1 MDHRREPTRGLGM
14 LPKLKSDVLYVPTPD
29 GAHVFGAGADVA
41 LRGPAAYRLLD
52 RLAPHLDG
60 STELDALVRGLPD
73 GTRAAVERL
82 VRRLHTAG
90 CLVDAAEDLPHDLS
104 ARELDTY
111 AAEIAFVEY
120 HASSA
125 ARRFQTYRESAVTV
139 VGAGPVFTALVCSAL
154 RSGVRRLRA
163 VHAPD
168 ADSDPAADAA
178 RLTEL
183 AAEAAL
189 RDPDQTLE
197 RVPFSD
203 AEEARLA
210 TADAVLHVAAGPA
223 ADRAVRLD
231 RLCRDSGT
239 LLVQGVV
246 LDDVAWLGPPG
257 PDWASAWSRLRAR
270 PPYRT
275 GTFLTG
281 PAAAVVAGHLGLA
294 ALRALA
300 GIAEP
305 AARSVLTRID
315 LETLRTSTHAFLPHP
330 AARPA
335 GPESAAEFTARV
347 GRLRAAE
354 PSSQEEFSGAA
365 AACFDP
371 YTGVLR
377 TLDEGDFTQV
387 PLHVTEAVPHRADA
401 GGPRVFGAGGDFAE
415 ARRQAALRGLARY
428 AAASPDPRR
437 FGPGATVWGWDL
449 DEERTV
455 PVAAGT
461 AFSAGT
467 GLAAR
472 LSWDDAVDDALGQHC
487 ARLAAE
493 DVAEGRTRPVPLDP
507 ADAPA
512 GERTERYLGLL
523 RAAGGTVRVADIG
536 GALGVPVPAW
546 WLDGRPVAV
555 TCGPDAAA
563 EGLERALLARQ
574 SAMTG
579 EPAYAPEPVPG
590 LGGPPGPGAPAG
602 WPSPP
607 DRAALVAAL
616 RSRGL
621 RAVAVPLDHDPAV
634 HDVLPFVLRVV
645 TADA

>member
-1 MDHRREPTRGLGM
+1 M

-73 GTRAAVERL
+73 GTRTAVERL
-82 VRRLHTAG
+82 VGRLQSAG
-90 CLVDAAEDLPHDLS
+90 CLIDAAADLPHGLT

-120 HASSA
+120 HATSA
-125 ARRFQTYRESAVTV
+125 ARRFQTYRDSAVTV

-163 VHAPD
+163 VHTPD
-168 ADSDPAADAA
+168 TGTDPAADAD

-197 RVPFSD
+197 RVPFSA
-203 AEEARLA
+203 AEEDRLA

-223 ADRAVRLD
+223 VERAPRLD
-231 RLCRDSGT
+231 RLCGTSGT

-294 ALRALA
+294 AFRALA
-300 GIAEP
+300 GIEEP
-305 AARSVLTRID
+305 GARAALTRID

-335 GPESAAEFTARV
+335 GPEPAAAFTARI
-347 GRLRAAE
+347 GRLRAAA
-354 PSSQEEFSGAA
+354 PLSAEEFSAAA

-377 TLDEGDFTQV
+377 TLDEGDFTQI
-387 PLHVTEAVPHRADA
+387 PLHVTEAVPHLADS
-401 GGPRVFGAGGDFAE
+401 GGPRVFGTGPDFAE
-415 ARRQAALRGLARY
+415 ARRRAALRGIARH

-449 DEERTV
+449 ADGQPVRV
-455 PVAAGT
+455 PADT

-472 LSWDDAVDDALGQHC
+472 LSWDEAVDDGLGQHC

-493 DVAEGRTRPVPLDP
+493 DVAAGRTRPVPLDLTQAP
-507 ADAPA
+507 AD
-512 GERTERYLGLL
+512 ERTARYLGLL
-523 RAAGGTVRVADIG
+523 RAAGGTARVADIG
-536 GALGVPVPAW
+536 GALGVPVLAW

-563 EGLERALLARQ
+563 EGLERTLLARQ
-574 SAMTG
+574 SAMTD

-590 LGGPPGPGAPAG
+590 LGDPPEPAPTAA
-602 WPSPP
+602 WPAAP
-607 DRAALVAAL
+607 DRAALPAAL

-621 RAVAVPLDHDPAV
+621 RPVAVPLDHDPAV
-634 HDVLPFVLRVV
+634 HDVLPSVLRVV